1 MGRDLE
7 HKSDLFLVA
16 YDRYMILIDK
26 YPNPYWTTA
35 AIYQMGQ
42 MHKEFWDDFMIV
54 PMPAGM
60 SGAAEKEYV
69 KLLNGNKELEKL
81 LEKALFFHQKNVVL
95 SKDVGIATIWVDA
108 SAVRADEVKA
118 IMARRAKGELFKPGV
133 VPGESD
139 TPGDEGQPPEQT
151 PGTPGNASP
160 DAPADYVPGRRDL

>member
-7 HKSDLFLVA
+7 LKSELFLVA

-26 YPNPYWTTA
+26 YPNRYWTTA

-42 MHKEFWDDFMIV
+42 MHKEFWDDFMVV

-60 SGAAEKEYV
+60 SPAAEKEYV
-69 KLLNGNKELEKL
+69 KLLNSNKELDKL

-95 SKDVGIATIWVDA
+95 SRDVGISTIWVDA

-118 IMARRAKGELFKPGV
+118 LQARRAKGEMFPPGV
-133 VPGESD
+133 VPGPAD
-139 TPGDEGQPPEQT
+139 DRGDEGLP
-151 PGTPGNASP
+151 PGTPDGGPGVTP
-160 DAPADYVPGRRDL
+160 DARPEYVPGRRDL